1 MPGIEYEETWGAL
14 IRQFLRELFGSRYT
28 DHLECEITRLRTD
41 HDRVL
46 HACEVQIASL
56 REEKAQ
62 LNSKIAML
70 EVVVMPRSSR
80 EGSEYVKA
88 QKPKPAFNFIDMP
101 ATKSRWQVQQ
111 DEHDALIAK
120 EEAEEADAAK
130 KLAANPVT
138 RNFAGEQGAG

>member
-14 IRQFLRELFGSRYT
+14 IRQFFRELFGSRLV
-28 DHLECEITRLRTD
+28 DHLEGEILRLRND

-80 EGSEYVKA
+80 EGSEYIKA

-101 ATKSRWQVQQ
+101 PTKSRWQIQQ
-111 DEHDALIAK
+111 DEHDALIAR
-120 EEAEEADAAK
+120 EEAEEAEAAK
-130 KLAANPVT
+130 KLAATAVSK
-138 RNFAGEQGAG
+138 E